1 MTFPNMREIDIAI
14 QRLADEM
21 SAELRCET
29 AGADHAKNGQCA
41 HKQHENVDVAISPSA
56 TQDAALRSEKFLE

>member
-21 SAELRCET
+21 AAELRRERS
-29 AGADHAKNGQCA
+29 APADLTPDQL
-41 HKQHENVDVAISPSA
+41 I
-56 TQDAALRSEKFLE
+56 